1 MIRKVIRLWKWS
13 AYATVFGLQL
23 AIILALLAL

>member
-1 MIRKVIRLWKWS
+1 MSKVIRLWKYS
-13 AYATVFGLQL
+13 AYATVFAIQL